1 MLNLRVIKHYC
12 AAGCGRTGPDPTGDI
27 TLEDGTIVP
36 VGKGTSTS
44 VANTSL
50 LYNEYPLART
60 TLRLLRFISYFFAC
74 CCRVVTGGQKRA
86 QDAGKRRRRRSTLFY
101 FLSLSVHT
109 QCFVLSFSFCLQPKS
124 FSLSLVGFKYRNRQ
138 IPYLFSLLKPLLMVR
153 TI

>member
-12 AAGCGRTGPDPTGDI
+12 AAGCGRTGPDPTADI

-50 LYNEYPLART
+50 LYNEYPLALT
-60 TLRLLRFISYFFAC
+60 TLRPLRFISYFFTC

-86 QDAGKRRRRRSTLFY
+86 QDAGKRRRGSTFFISHCSLYTPNVLFY
-101 FLSLSVHT
+101 LFPFVYSESHWFSLFLTFIFHIYLACWSP
-109 QCFVLSFSFCLQPKS
+109 CWWFVLSN
-124 FSLSLVGFKYRNRQ
+124 RN
-138 IPYLFSLLKPLLMVR
+138 ITP
-153 TI
+153 

>member
-12 AAGCGRTGPDPTGDI
+12 AAGCGRTGPDPTADI

-60 TLRLLRFISYFFAC
+60 TLRHLRFISYFFAC
-74 CCRVVTGGQKRA
+74 CCRVVTAGQKRA
-86 QDAGKRRRRRSTLFY
+86 QDAGTKRRRSTLFY

-124 FSLSLVGFKYRNRQ
+124 FSLSLVGFKYLNRQ

>member
-12 AAGCGRTGPDPTGDI
+12 AAGCGRTGPDPTADI

-50 LYNEYPLART
+50 LYNEYPLALT
-60 TLRLLRFISYFFAC
+60 TLRLLRFISYFFTC
-74 CCRVVTGGQKRA
+74 CCRGTKTCSRCWEEKKR
-86 QDAGKRRRRRSTLFY
+86 KHFFY
-101 FLSLSVHT
+101 FPLLSVHT
-109 QCFVLSFSFCLQPKS
+109 QCFVLSFSFCLQRKS
-124 FSLSLVGFKYRNRQ
+124 LILSLFNVH
-138 IPYLFSLLKPLLMVR
+138 IPYLLSLLKPLLMVR